1 MKIVRLFIAAAFLC
15 FVTSAQAQLTK
26 EQLKQRKELKSQTK
40 DELNDKASKAAR
52 KEAKNLK
59 KQGWLTAP
67 GALPL
72 EKQLDKSYMMQNEFD
87 EDLFP
92 MYIQGEGISTGQNY
106 DAAKMQAMEMARQQL
121 AGQIQTEVTALLE
134 SNVSNNQLEA
144 GDAASVTKTIMAAK
158 ALISKSLGRTIPI
171 VEVYRNL
178 KNGNKEVLVR
188 IAYSSKTAK
197 SAVKKA
203 LQESLEKEGDDLQN
217 KLDNLLGW

>member
-1 MKIVRLFIAAAFLC
+1 MKK
-15 FVTSAQAQLTK
+15 LTTLPRNTAIK
-26 EQLKQRKELKSQTK
+26 T
-40 DELNDKASKAAR
+40 
-52 KEAKNLK
+52 LK
-59 KQGWLTAP
+59 KQGWLAAP

-72 EKQLDKSYMMQNEFD
+72 EKQLDRSYLMQNEFD

-92 MYIQGEGISTGQNY
+92 MYLHGEGISTAQNY
-106 DAAKMQAMEMARQQL
+106 DAAKMQAMELARQQL

-144 GDAASVTKTIMAAK
+144 GEAASVTKTIMSAK

-197 SAVKKA
+197 AAVKKA
-203 LQESLEKEGDDLQN
+203 VQQELEKEGDNLQN
-217 KLDNLLGW
+217 KLDDLLGW

>member
-26 EQLKQRKELKSQTK
+26 EQLKQRKELKSQSK
-40 DELNDKASKAAR
+40 NELNEKASKAAR
-52 KEAKNLK
+52 QEAKSLK

>member
-1 MKIVRLFIAAAFLC
+1 MKMGKLFIAARLLC

-52 KEAKNLK
+52 QEAKTLK
-59 KQGWLTAP
+59 KQGWLAAP

-72 EKQLDKSYMMQNEFD
+72 EKQLDRSYLMQNEFD

-92 MYIQGEGISTGQNY
+92 MYLHGEGISTAQNY
-106 DAAKMQAMEMARQQL
+106 DAAKMQAMELARQQL

-144 GDAASVTKTIMAAK
+144 GEAASVTKTIMSAK

-197 SAVKKA
+197 AAVKKA
-203 LQESLEKEGDDLQN
+203 VQQELEKEGDNLQN
-217 KLDNLLGW
+217 KLDDLLGW